1 MKKINESGKMV
12 QDYVRDHESEN
23 ITANDIAE
31 ALDLGS
37 KQVNGII
44 TMTFCRH
51 KEEIDGEKV
60 EVPLMERVPGE
71 VGVDEKGKPKVPKYI
86 HLTEAGKEIE
96 LEVG

>member
-1 MKKINESGKMV
+1 MKVVNENGKMV
-12 QDYVRDHESEN
+12 YDYVRDHESEN
-23 ITANDIAE
+23 ITALDIAE

-60 EVPLMERVPGE
+60 EVPLMERVLGE
-71 VGVDEKGKPKVPKYI
+71 AINDNGKAKIPKYI
-86 HLTEAGKEIE
+86 HLTDAGKEIE
-96 LEVG
+96 LEVK